1 MTNKKNEERNLQIK
15 EVEKILANQMNVN
28 QQMQLELQNIKSENV
43 YFKDL
48 IHIANQNYERLEM
61 THKDTVEKNLSL
73 VKEKDLRE

>member
-48 IHIANQNYERLEM
+48 IHIAN
-61 THKDTVEKNLSL
+61 
-73 VKEKDLRE
+73 